1 MNIKQET
8 LTQTDS
14 LYSFTY
20 GNKPKKVITKMT
32 FNKTAFEKFNELILS
47 DKKMLEIFQVV

>member
-8 LTQTDS
+8 LTQTDL

-20 GNKPKKVITKMT
+20 GNKP
-32 FNKTAFEKFNELILS
+32 NES
-47 DKKMLEIFQVV
+47 DHKNDF